1 MLENMRLKEI
11 EKKEAEEA
19 KKMKQLEREQKKKER
34 EKKRREEDKAKAMG
48 KRTRENEAVEDL
60 LAGIQLSDDIA
71 KESSEEDAICPNCG
85 LMYSADDGIWIC
97 CDGCDSWYDLK
108 CTNIRGRNISDTFY
122 CENCLFHL
130 TNRCCIIFGTLSHNT
145 IIH

>member
-19 KKMKQLEREQKKKER
+19 KKMKQLEREQKIKER

-48 KRTRENEAVEDL
+48 KRGKKKQEMTGEDEAVEDL
-60 LAGIQLSDDIA
+60 LAGIQLSDDTA
-71 KESSEEDAICPNCG
+71 EESSEEDAMCPNCG

-108 CTNIRGRNISDTFY
+108 CTNIQGRNIPDAFY
-122 CENCLFHL
+122 CENCV
-130 TNRCCIIFGTLSHNT
+130 
-145 IIH
+145 

>member
-48 KRTRENEAVEDL
+48 KGGKKKKQEMTGEDEAVEDL
-60 LAGIQLSDDIA
+60 LAGIQLSDDTA
-71 KESSEEDAICPNCG
+71 EESSEEDAMCPNCS
-85 LMYSADDGIWIC
+85 LVPRPSPFFVLQFLFSTIHK
-97 CDGCDSWYDLK
+97 S
-108 CTNIRGRNISDTFY
+108 GRARKTGKAW
-122 CENCLFHL
+122 EHL
-130 TNRCCIIFGTLSHNT
+130 SRE
-145 IIH
+145 